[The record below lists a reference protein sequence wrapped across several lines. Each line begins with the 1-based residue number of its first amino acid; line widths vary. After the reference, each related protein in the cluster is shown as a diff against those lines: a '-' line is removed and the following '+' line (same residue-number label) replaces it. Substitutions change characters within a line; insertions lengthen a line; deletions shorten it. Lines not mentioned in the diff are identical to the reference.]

1 VSRSLKAARVQC
13 AFLEDARDAWRPSCC
28 HALLTVVSTMPGQLR
43 SSRLQRGSPRGS
55 NQSVS
60 HRPPRTSVFTTPV
73 LFVFN
78 PSGIRS
84 HPAADRAL
92 ATDGW

>member
-1 VSRSLKAARVQC
+1 
-13 AFLEDARDAWRPSCC
+13 
-28 HALLTVVSTMPGQLR
+28 MPWQLR
-43 SSRLQRGSPRGS
+43 SSRLQRGSPLGS
-55 NQSVS
+55 NQSAP